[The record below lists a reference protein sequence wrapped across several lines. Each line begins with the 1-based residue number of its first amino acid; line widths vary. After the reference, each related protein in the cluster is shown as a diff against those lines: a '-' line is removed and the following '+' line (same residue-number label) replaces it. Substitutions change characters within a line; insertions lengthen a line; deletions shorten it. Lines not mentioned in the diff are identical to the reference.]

1 MGITKLMNS
10 PLRKSPKIKLVTLL
24 PKYFQITQDNEMLVT
39 DKSAKRAN
47 LLLAR
52 LSFQSRR
59 LSFAIPWRSNIKN
72 DNWIKSYVYPLPTTS
87 KTKDNYIACFDYK
100 KMCPIPKYAKS
111 LYQQYTF
118 DRFGNDINTML
129 YIQNNFNDIIFT
141 AQQYLSEYDLKNIP
155 YAVNIEKDL
164 NKLDVWNDIKK
175 NN

>member
-111 LYQQYTF
+111 LYQQY
-118 DRFGNDINTML
+118 
-129 YIQNNFNDIIFT
+129 
-141 AQQYLSEYDLKNIP
+141 LSEYDLKNIP